1 MGSCSQ
7 FYKRVNEG
15 STAQTQEH
23 WLFCVCVL
31 AVSLVGVG
39 GGGRRRCPEKV
50 PEIFMFITPGT
61 HTNLEKGLKTFYG
74 AKAIGIL
81 LLGMSL
87 TAEKMLSLQ

>member
-23 WLFCVCVL
+23 WLLCVCVCACSEL
-31 AVSLVGVG
+31 GGGGAA

-50 PEIFMFITPGT
+50 PEIFTFITPGI
-61 HTNLEKGLKTFYG
+61 HTNLEKGLR
-74 AKAIGIL
+74 
-81 LLGMSL
+81 
-87 TAEKMLSLQ
+87 LSA

>member
-1 MGSCSQ
+1 MRGLQ
-7 FYKRVNEG
+7 HKPR
-15 STAQTQEH
+15 STGF
-23 WLFCVCVL
+23 FCVCACSEL
-31 AVSLVGVG
+31 GG

>member
-1 MGSCSQ
+1 MQKESRTWLSI
-7 FYKRVNEG
+7 
-15 STAQTQEH
+15 AQTSSAPMSA
-23 WLFCVCVL
+23 CSL

>member
-1 MGSCSQ
+1 M
-7 FYKRVNEG
+7 
-15 STAQTQEH
+15 
-23 WLFCVCVL
+23 CVCACSEL
-31 AVSLVGVG
+31 GGGWG